1 MNSSTALAT
10 LPSDDVVCD
19 DGTTAALLSSLL
31 GSKNDIESL
40 LQQRDL
46 LLREVDDFKQA
57 TSRLLKA
64 QSDGKNDLV
73 QVLGKHELAEHE
85 LQLLRENKEKYDQ
98 WEGYS
103 DGIEKMQ
110 AALQS
115 SNATLKTLEDENSKL
130 RDEKRKLKL
139 LLEHVRDV
147 HNLDVTIPE

>member
-1 MNSSTALAT
+1 M
-10 LPSDDVVCD
+10 
-19 DGTTAALLSSLL
+19 
-31 GSKNDIESL
+31 
-40 LQQRDL
+40 